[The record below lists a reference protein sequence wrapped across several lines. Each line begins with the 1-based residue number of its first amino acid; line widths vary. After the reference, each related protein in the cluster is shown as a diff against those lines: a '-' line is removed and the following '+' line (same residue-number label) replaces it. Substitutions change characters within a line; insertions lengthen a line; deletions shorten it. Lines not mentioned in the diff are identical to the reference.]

1 VLSVA
6 NCQQTGNFAEI
17 AAQASLQPMSSTDTT
32 RQPGQ
37 ANPAA
42 QPADFEP
49 VAEAKALL
57 RRIRAGALATLDA
70 LDGAPFASLVNVA
83 TDFDGTP
90 LLLLSRLAAH
100 RANIEKDARVSLLL
114 SEGGKGDPLAHARL
128 TVSGRAEIA
137 EGEDVK
143 RRFLARHPKSAL
155 YAGFPDFG
163 FFRLVLNGGHL
174 NGGFAR
180 AARLSA
186 GELLTDCRDCEALQQ
201 AEAGAIE
208 HMNADHADAV
218 RLYGTRLAGG
228 KDGPWR
234 LTGID
239 PEGID
244 LIFADDTARVSFDER
259 VTDATVLRQ
268 ALVAMAAKAR
278 G

>member
-1 VLSVA
+1 MPA
-6 NCQQTGNFAEI
+6 TEI
-17 AAQASLQPMSSTDTT
+17 T

-37 ANPAA
+37 PNPAS

-57 RRIRAGALATLDA
+57 RSVRAGALATIDRD
-70 LDGAPFASLVNVA
+70 DGSPFASLVNVA
-83 TDFDGTP
+83 TDFDGSP

-100 RANIEKDARVSLLL
+100 RSNIERDARVSLLL
-114 SEGGKGDPLAHARL
+114 CEGGKGDPLAHARL
-128 TVSGRAEIA
+128 TVTGRAAAVEA
-137 EGEDVK
+137 EAAKG
-143 RRFLARHPKSAL
+143 RFLSRHPKSAL

-163 FFRLVLNGGHL
+163 FFRVDLSGGHL

-186 GELLTDCRDCEALQQ
+186 EELLTDCSDAEALRE

-208 HMNADHADAV
+208 HMNSDHADAV
-218 RLYGTRLAGG
+218 RLYATTLAGG
-228 KDGPWR
+228 RDGPWR

-244 LIFADDTARVSFDER
+244 LAFADDTVRVPFPER
-259 VTDATVLRQ
+259 VTEAGTLRKTL
-268 ALVAMAAKAR
+268 AAMAAEAR
-278 G
+278 R